1 MDKPK
6 HNPSAKHT
14 LDEVLKSLQDLV
26 RNELADDTDAGT
38 KPRRKPKR
46 EPTSPRAAPTPAD
59 SAPGHAAND
68 DAELYDLHADGVASD
83 NEIVTDAAGV
93 GDTGVNVDT
102 AVLPDAYQD
111 PAPAALQTTFPL
123 PNGAPITTRQ
133 PKPKKKKPAP
143 PEQTSLLWEDVPVLN
158 EVVVLPA
165 DAAPPPERAR
175 EIAVRVIAKLNI
187 ELRKAGNATLDPVI
201 IDRLEQLLR
210 EALLA
215 AATEPRKP

>member
-26 RNELADDTDAGT
+26 RNELADDTEVGA
-38 KPRRKPKR
+38 KPRRKTKR
-46 EPTSPRAAPTPAD
+46 DSASAEGSDNGGTELYENGVADEQTVAAEPDAD
-59 SAPGHAAND
+59 SASAPPGD
-68 DAELYDLHADGVASD
+68 DAVAEDL
-83 NEIVTDAAGV
+83 
-93 GDTGVNVDT
+93 
-102 AVLPDAYQD
+102 
-111 PAPAALQTTFPL
+111 APAALQTKFPL
-123 PNGAPITTRQ
+123 PNDAPITARQ
-133 PKPKKKKPAP
+133 PKPKKKKPAV

-165 DAAPPPERAR
+165 DAAPAPERAR
-175 EIAVRVIAKLNI
+175 EIAVRVVAKLNI

-210 EALLA
+210 EALIA